1 MDEENQIVGKRVF
14 QFKITLKGIKPPIW
28 RRILV
33 PETYSFWDL
42 HVAIQSAMGW
52 RNLHLHDFEIMNP
65 KNGEIDTIG
74 IITEED
80 NPHDS
85 YLYDTCKKKIARY
98 FSDGNRKAHYRYDF
112 GDGWE
117 HNIVLEKN
125 LPKLIGEKYPQI
137 IGGARMCPP
146 EDCGGPY
153 GYENFVAVMKNPE
166 HPENGR
172 MLAFSY
178 STYEPENWD
187 LTQVSFDDPQL
198 IYQQVFEPD
207 AEFA

>member
-14 QFKITLKGIKPPIW
+14 QFKITLRGIKPPIW

-85 YLYDTCKKKIARY
+85 YRYDTCKKKIARY
-98 FSDGNRKAHYRYDF
+98 FLDENRKARYRYDF

-117 HNIVLEKN
+117 HNIVLEKI

-146 EDCGGPY
+146 EDCGGHP
-153 GYENFVAVMKNPE
+153 GYERFVTIMRDPKDPAYR
-166 HPENGR
+166 R
-172 MLAFSY
+172 MLAWY
-178 STYEPENWD
+178 GGAYDPESWNS
-187 LTQVSFDDPQL
+187 TQVYFYDPQL
-198 IYQQVFEPD
+198 IYQQIFEPD

>member
-1 MDEENQIVGKRVF
+1 MDEENQLVGKRVF
-14 QFKITLKGIKPPIW
+14 QFKITLRGIKPPIW

-65 KNGEIDTIG
+65 KNGEVDTIG

-80 NPHDS
+80 NPQDS
-85 YLYDTCKKKIARY
+85 YRYDTCKKKIARY
-98 FSDGNRKAHYRYDF
+98 FSDENSKAYYRYDF

-117 HNIVLEKN
+117 HNIVLEKI

-146 EDCGGPY
+146 EDCGSHP
-153 GYENFVAVMKNPE
+153 GYERFVTIMNNPKD
-166 HPENGR
+166 PEYRR
-172 MLAFSY
+172 MLAWY
-178 STYEPENWD
+178 GGTYNPESWD
-187 LTQVSFDDPQL
+187 PTQVYFDDPKL
-198 IYQQVFEPD
+198 VYQQIFEPD
-207 AEFA
+207 VEFA